1 MEDQTISSKPK
12 VYSLLKLNQALQGL
26 IERELGQ
33 RLFWVKAE
41 IAQFT
46 VSKAGHAYLEL
57 IEEIEG
63 VKKASVQAIIW
74 ASSLSQLKI
83 KLGENYKALLKEGS
97 EIVFLCRIE
106 FHEIYGLKLRIS
118 DVDLSYTLGELEKRK
133 QRNIEILKAERLFSL
148 NKETFEGRVIQHIAL
163 ITSAQAA
170 ALQDFT
176 QHLRRNEQGYK
187 FQIDHFEAK
196 VQGPDSP
203 QSLIAALAKV
213 DIKRYD
219 AVAFIRGGGSK
230 LDLDAFNDLA
240 LCKAVAQVEIP
251 VLSGLG
257 HESDLSILDMIV
269 KSPHSTPTA
278 LADYLIDK
286 MQSFESQMLE
296 IFNFIQRSAS
306 QTVNLQQVRI
316 ERYSEILGKYPI
328 SNIQQKRGLIHHSA
342 GALIRLS
349 ADKLNEN
356 ETLLKIYQ
364 QRLSQLPLK
373 KLQNVEAP
381 KLTEIQNTLSQLL
394 EYRLKVQLNSI
405 QRIGEAIKLVEP
417 KNTLKRGYSIS
428 RKNGKAIKN
437 ARDLKIGDEI
447 ITSLFKGKVLSE
459 IKKIDHDEEKN

>member
-1 MEDQTISSKPK
+1 MKDVPPSKKPQ
-12 VYSLLKLNQALQGL
+12 VYSLLKLNLALQGL
-26 IERELGQ
+26 IDRELGQ

-41 IAQFT
+41 IAQIT
-46 VSKAGHAYLEL
+46 TSKAGHAYLEL

-74 ASSLSQLKI
+74 ATSLSQLKL
-83 KLGENYKALLKEGS
+83 KLGENFRALLKEGS

-133 QRNIEILKAERLFSL
+133 QKNIELLKAEGLFPL
-148 NKETFEGRVIQHIAL
+148 NKQTMEGRVIQRIAL
-163 ITSAQAA
+163 ITSLQAA
-170 ALQDFT
+170 ALQDFNH
-176 QHLRRNEQGYK
+176 HLLRNEQGYK

-196 VQGPDSP
+196 VQGADSP
-203 QSLIAALAKV
+203 QSLIAALAKI
-213 DIKRYD
+213 DTESYD
-219 AVAFIRGGGSK
+219 AIAFIRGGGSK
-230 LDLDAFNDLA
+230 LDLDAFNDLN
-240 LCKAVAQVEIP
+240 LCRTVAQVKIP
-251 VLSGLG
+251 VLTGIG

-286 MQSFESQMLE
+286 MQNFESQMLE
-296 IFNFIQRSAS
+296 AFNYIRRSAS
-306 QTVNLQQVRI
+306 HGINLQLLKL

-328 SNIQQKRGLIHHSA
+328 SSIQQKRGIIHHSA

-349 ADKLNEN
+349 ADKINEN
-356 ETLLKIYQ
+356 EVLLKIYK
-364 QRLSQLPLK
+364 QRLTQQPLT
-373 KLQNVEAP
+373 KLKDIEAP
-381 KLTEIQNTLSQLL
+381 KLNQIRERLAQILD
-394 EYRLKVQLNSI
+394 YRLKVQLNSI

-437 ARDLKIGDEI
+437 SSELQLGEDIE
-447 ITSLFKGKVLSE
+447 TSFFKGKVISQ
-459 IKKIDHDEEKN
+459 IKRIENE